1 MLLLNNKLMDFKE
14 YQEAARKTAIYSGA
28 GKNFA
33 YPALGLCGEAGEVAE
48 KIKRV
53 VRDGRTEIG
62 EDEVK
67 EISKELGDVLW
78 YIANLAA
85 EVGLDLDTIASEN
98 IAKLRSRQER
108 GVLHGSGDNR

>member
-1 MLLLNNKLMDFKE
+1 MDFKE
-14 YQEAARKTAIYSGA
+14 YQKLARATAVYSGA
-28 GKNFA
+28 GNNFA

-53 VRDGRTEIG
+53 VRDGRTEISAQ
-62 EDEVK
+62 EVA

-78 YIANLAA
+78 YVANLAQ
-85 EVGLDLDTIASEN
+85 EVGLDLDAIASEN
-98 IAKLRSRQER
+98 IAKLQSRQVR

>member
-1 MLLLNNKLMDFKE
+1 MDFTE
-14 YQEAARKTAIYSGA
+14 YQKSARQTAIYSGA

-53 VRDGRTEIG
+53 VRDGRMEITEEEI
-62 EDEVK
+62 K

-78 YIANLAA
+78 YIANLAT
-85 EVGLDLDTIASEN
+85 EIGLDLDAIAREN
-98 IAKLRSRQER
+98 IEKIRSRKDR

>member
-1 MLLLNNKLMDFKE
+1 MDFNE
-14 YQEAARKTAIYSGA
+14 YQKLARQTAIYSGA

-53 VRDGRTEIG
+53 VRDGRTEISP
-62 EDEVK
+62 EEIK

-78 YIANLAA
+78 YVANLAR

-98 IAKLRSRQER
+98 ITKLQSRRDR